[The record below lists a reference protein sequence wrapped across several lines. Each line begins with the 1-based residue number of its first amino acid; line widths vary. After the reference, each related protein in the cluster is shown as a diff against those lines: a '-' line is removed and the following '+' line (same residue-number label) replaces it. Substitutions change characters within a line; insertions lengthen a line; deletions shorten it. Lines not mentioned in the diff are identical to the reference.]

1 MTLAQTSGLAQASTV
16 VLSDSKGFEAAGQGQ
31 LNQDHLV
38 KIRSSALSDQQIW
51 QLGWRSL
58 PNGRLEIAYRR
69 PDGTAETCHDGQP
82 FRRWRLSDAEIK
94 ELKRSGTKN
103 PGKYRSPSGNGC
115 RLYHSALALAAG
127 HYSDRL
133 ADRFEPLRITEG
145 ELKTEAANAHDP
157 DRLTIGLG
165 GVSSWRDRYDGGDE
179 SRTLVDWDEIPLQGR
194 QVRLCF
200 DSDLAKPQVAAELR
214 KLAEFLAGRGAQVL
228 VEVLPHGLDGT
239 RLGID
244 DLIYRHGAEAFQE
257 VAAIARSPFKVRR
270 HNGEEI
276 QVWTFNPEPADTR
289 QRAAYLVSLIG
300 RNWRRSSNAKD
311 AWQRWTGTHW
321 QEVQGDDEVTTSI
334 EDFARL
340 QGWQNRELTAFRSLQ
355 ACFRRSIGSASERSR
370 RGLLPFRNGVLVLDD
385 MHLIGHDPAHGN
397 TWSLPYDYN
406 PATRCPGIEA
416 LLLDRLGDADSV
428 ALFRAF
434 ARSLITGD
442 RLKCFLE
449 ITGPSNTGKS
459 VLANML
465 TALVGGANTAAG
477 KLHRLED
484 ASQRF
489 ETLKL
494 KDKRLAV
501 FSECQDYSGQL
512 QMLKS
517 LTGDD
522 SIAAEIKGG
531 RHLDFTYRGGVVLV
545 GNGPVRASD
554 PTGAVL
560 NRRRSLAVTKVV
572 LAQQERQLLDPDGAG
587 GWRGELVAEL
597 PGLVNWCLAMTA
609 PEAKAALAR
618 DIKSKARIEA
628 ELEALLSTDRLAEWA
643 DSHLVWAGMD
653 RDSATFL
660 PLHAIQVG
668 KPSDNPL
675 NALFPSYL
683 TAVAN
688 QGSSARPLSL
698 NVFKAKLVDLLRDTL
713 GLELPSGSSRAGDYR
728 TRSLGSTV
736 PGLRWRLLS
745 EDGQGVV
752 THAFYQRLSGTTPE
766 RPRNGQ
772 TPVGNGR
779 NDRNDLLEISHREK
793 TPEPSSPQ
801 RFSYRDGESEKPVP
815 AVPPIPYRG
824 SGRSEVVPETPQVV
838 PEVVPA
844 DPLATDQ
851 GHPIAVDGE
860 TGWRLPGALPRG
872 NAPTNKVLVVNPH
885 GASYLVERSRITPGT
900 VKPPANSLTIK
911 VEAPA
916 ALALPTLRDL
926 IARAHADG
934 ELSEAEL
941 IARVQGLAIAAGLEQ
956 PFGAQIT
963 MAATVMARS
972 NA

>member
-1 MTLAQTSGLAQASTV
+1 MGTVAEDQKLDLILPVPDAAAASPHATLPGGTAGNGL
-16 VLSDSKGFEAAGQGQ
+16 GQ
-31 LNQDHLV
+31 LSEEHLA
-38 KIRSSALSDQQIW
+38 KIRTSALSNQQIAR
-51 QLGWRSL
+51 LGWRSL
-58 PNGRLEIAYRR
+58 TNGSLEIPYLR

-82 FRRWRLSDAEIK
+82 FRRWRLSDAEIR

-179 SRTLVDWDEIPLQGR
+179 SRTLVDFDEIPLQGR

-244 DLIYRHGAEAFQE
+244 DLIHRHGAEAFQE

-270 HNGEEI
+270 QHGEEI
-276 QVWTFNPEPADTR
+276 QVWIFNPEPADTR
-289 QRAAYLVSLIG
+289 QRAAYLVGMIG

-465 TALVGGANTAAG
+465 TALVGGENSAAG
-477 KLHRLED
+477 QLHRLED

-501 FSECQDYSGQL
+501 FSECQNYSGHL
-512 QMLKS
+512 QMLKR

-522 SIAAEIKGG
+522 SISAEIKGG

-609 PEAKAALAR
+609 TDAKAALAR
-618 DIKSKARIEA
+618 DVKSKARIET
-628 ELEALLSTDRLAEWA
+628 ELDALLSTDRLAEWA
-643 DSHLVWAGMD
+643 DERLAWAGMD
-653 RDSATFL
+653 RDADTFR
-660 PLHAIQVG
+660 PLHSLPVG
-668 KPSDNPL
+668 TPSDNPL
-675 NALFPSYL
+675 TCLFPSYL
-683 TAVAN
+683 AAVAN
-688 QGSSARPLSL
+688 QGSSAKPLSL

-713 GLELPSGSSRAGDYR
+713 GLELPAGNTKQADYR
-728 TRSLGSTV
+728 TRGSGSTV
-736 PGLRWRLLS
+736 PGLRWRQLS
-745 EDGQGVV
+745 DDDQGVV

-766 RPRNGQ
+766 RPGNGQ
-772 TPVGNGR
+772 SPVGNDR
-779 NDRNDLLEISHREK
+779 NDRNDLEEVSHREK
-793 TPEPSSPQ
+793 TPATSPLQ
-801 RFSYRDGESEKPVP
+801 VFPYWDDESVKAVP
-815 AVPPIPYRG
+815 AVPAVPHKG
-824 SGRSEVVPETPQVV
+824 SGRSAAVPETPLAV

-844 DPLATDQ
+844 DGSATDQ
-851 GHPIAVDGE
+851 GQPIAVDGSHA
-860 TGWRLPGALPRG
+860 RCLPKL
-872 NAPTNKVLVVNPH
+872 
-885 GASYLVERSRITPGT
+885 
-900 VKPPANSLTIK
+900 
-911 VEAPA
+911 
-916 ALALPTLRDL
+916 
-926 IARAHADG
+926 
-934 ELSEAEL
+934 
-941 IARVQGLAIAAGLEQ
+941 LAIREADPAGHPHTWSLEMAKH
-956 PFGAQIT
+956 GMT
-963 MAATVMARS
+963 MNGRAVKALLNDYDAKTA
-972 NA
+972 

>member
-1 MTLAQTSGLAQASTV
+1 

-31 LNQDHLV
+31 LNQDHLD

-58 PNGRLEIAYRR
+58 PNGRLEIPYRR
-69 PDGTAETCHDGQP
+69 HDGTAETCHDGQP

-270 HNGEEI
+270 QNGEEI

-385 MHLIGHDPAHGN
+385 MRLIAHDPAHGN

-465 TALVGGANTAAG
+465 TALVGGINTAAG

-512 QMLKS
+512 QVLKS

-609 PEAKAALAR
+609 TEAKAALAR

-628 ELEALLSTDRLAEWA
+628 ELEALLSTDILAEWA
-643 DSHLVWAGMD
+643 NRRLVWAGMD
-653 RDSATFL
+653 RDPATFL
-660 PLHAIQVG
+660 PLHALQVG
-668 KPSDNPL
+668 TAGGNHLSE
-675 NALFPSYL
+675 LFPSYL
-683 TAVAN
+683 AAVAD
-688 QGSSARPLSL
+688 QGANARPLTL
-698 NVFKAKLVDLLRDTL
+698 RVFKAKLVDLLRDTL
-713 GLELPSGSSRAGDYR
+713 GLDLPAGNTSSGDYR
-728 TRSLGSTV
+728 TRGLGSTV
-736 PGLRWRLLS
+736 PGLRWRLPTDDA
-745 EDGQGVV
+745 EGKPPTIGAIAE
-752 THAFYQRLSGTTPE
+752 AFLRRLTGTDETTPGTDRE
-766 RPRNGQ
+766 RIGNGK
-772 TPVGNGR
+772 TPVGNGW
-779 NDRNDLLEISHREK
+779 NGWNGSEEISHREK
-793 TPEPSSPQ
+793 TPATSSPQ

-815 AVPPIPYRG
+815 SVPSIPHRG
-824 SGRSEVVPETPQVV
+824 SCRSAAVPETPPSV

-844 DPLATDQ
+844 DRSATDQ

-860 TGWRLPGALPRG
+860 TGWRLPGALPPG
-872 NAPTNKVLVVNPH
+872 KAPTNKVLVVNPH
-885 GASYLVERSRITPGT
+885 GASNLVERSRITQGT
-900 VKPPANSLTIK
+900 VKPPANRLTIQ
-911 VEAPA
+911 VAP
-916 ALALPTLRDL
+916 PTLREL
-926 IARAHADG
+926 IAQAQADG
-934 ELSEAEL
+934 LADVELV
-941 IARVQGLAIAAGLEQ
+941 ARVQGLAIAAGLEQ

-972 NA
+972 NG

>member
-1 MTLAQTSGLAQASTV
+1 MTNKKAPVGAGAHGSIAAPILPVPDAAATSPNVILLGGTAGNGL
-16 VLSDSKGFEAAGQGQ
+16 GQ
-31 LNQDHLV
+31 LSEEHLA
-38 KIRSSALSDQQIW
+38 KIRTSALSDQQIA

-58 PNGRLEIAYRR
+58 PNGSLEIPYLR
-69 PDGTAETCHDGQP
+69 PDGNPEAGHDGKP
-82 FRRWRLSDAEIK
+82 FKRWRLSDAQIK

-103 PGKYRSPSGNGC
+103 LGKYRSPKGNGC

-127 HYSDRL
+127 HYSERL

-165 GVSSWRDRYDGGDE
+165 GVSSWRDRYDGGDDSE
-179 SRTLVDWDEIPLQGR
+179 PLTDWDDIPLDGR

-200 DSDLAKPQVAAELR
+200 DSDLAKPQVAAELK
-214 KLAEFLAGRGAQVL
+214 KLANFLASRGAVVL
-228 VEVLPHGLDGT
+228 VEVLPHGLDGA

-244 DLIYRHGAEAFQE
+244 DLIYRHGPDAFQE
-257 VAAIARSPFKVRR
+257 VAAIARSPFKARR
-270 HNGEEI
+270 HNGETILE
-276 QVWTFNPEPADTR
+276 WAFTPEPADTR
-289 QRAAYLVSLIG
+289 QRAAYLVGLIG

-321 QEVQGDDEVTTSI
+321 EEVQGDDEVTTEI

-340 QGWQNRELTAFRSLQ
+340 QGWQNRELTSIRSLQ
-355 ACFRRSIGSASERSR
+355 ACFRRSIGSGSERSR

-385 MHLIGHDPAHGN
+385 MRLIAHDPAHGN

-434 ARSLITGD
+434 ARALITGD

-449 ITGPSNTGKS
+449 ITGASNTGKS

-477 KLHRLED
+477 KLQRLED
-484 ASQRF
+484 ATQRF

-517 LTGDD
+517 LTGGD

-531 RHLDFTYRGGVVLV
+531 RHVDFTYRGGVVLV

-560 NRRRSLAVTKVV
+560 NRRRSLPVNKVV
-572 LAQQERQLLDPDGAG
+572 LASQERQLLDPDGAG
-587 GWRGELVAEL
+587 GWRGELVGEL

-609 PEAKAALAR
+609 TDAKNALAR
-618 DIKSKARIEA
+618 DIKSQARIEA
-628 ELEALLSTDRLAEWA
+628 DLEALLSTDRLAEWA

-653 RDSATFL
+653 RDPATFL

-683 TAVAN
+683 AAVAN

-752 THAFYQRLSGTTPE
+752 THAFYQRLSGTAAE
-766 RPRNGQ
+766 RLGNGQ
-772 TPVGNGR
+772 TPVGNDR
-779 NDRNDLLEISHREK
+779 NDRNDLSEISHREK
-793 TPEPSSPQ
+793 TTETSSPQ
-801 RFSYRDGESEKPVP
+801 RFSYRDGKSEKAVT
-815 AVPPIPYRG
+815 AVPSIPYKG

-844 DPLATDQ
+844 APTATDL

-860 TGWRLPGALPRG
+860 TGWRLPGALPPG
-872 NAPTNKVLVVNPH
+872 NAPTNKVVVVNPH
-885 GASYLVERSRITPGT
+885 GVTHLVERSRITQGA
-900 VKPPANSLTIK
+900 VKPAATPANCLTIQ
-911 VEAPA
+911 VDAPA
-916 ALALPTLRDL
+916 PLAYC
-926 IARAHADG
+926 
-934 ELSEAEL
+934 
-941 IARVQGLAIAAGLEQ
+941 
-956 PFGAQIT
+956 
-963 MAATVMARS
+963 
-972 NA
+972 